1 MYNRYIPSTD
11 GGYICRRV
19 EDTPPHPIAQ
29 TPQIPVEQPEVQAR
43 AEQAPCPEPCDT
55 PPAKQGLLQRLFPKN
70 LDVDDILILLILIL
84 LLLDSEESDDTLT
97 VLLTV
102 AAFLIL

>member
-11 GGYICRRV
+11 GSYICRRV
-19 EDTPPHPIAQ
+19 EDTSPQPIVQ
-29 TPQIPVEQPEVQAR
+29 VPQIPMEQAEAQAR
-43 AEQAPCPEPCDT
+43 TEQAPCPEPCDT
-55 PPAKQGLLQRLFPKN
+55 PPVKQGLLQRLFPKK
-70 LDVDDILILLILIL
+70 LDVDDILILLILVL
-84 LLLDSEESDDTLT
+84 LLLDSEEGDDTLT